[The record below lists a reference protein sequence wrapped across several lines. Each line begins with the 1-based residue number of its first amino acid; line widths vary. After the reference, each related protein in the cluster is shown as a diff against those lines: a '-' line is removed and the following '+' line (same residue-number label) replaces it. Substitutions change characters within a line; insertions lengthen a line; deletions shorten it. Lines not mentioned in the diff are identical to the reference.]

1 MLTEVW
7 MDKREKAVIEKHLN
21 PDVVM
26 MEWGSGGST
35 VEFSKKVK
43 KYYSVEHNYGW
54 YQKVQQS
61 ISDNVKL
68 FYKPAKEIPEHYHQS
83 EYKHYT
89 EYLDVV
95 YEIGEYFD
103 VVLID
108 GRARR
113 LCALKVIPYL
123 KPNAVVIIH
132 DWCMRPPY
140 RCVLDYYDLI
150 EQVDDTPQTIAAF
163 KLKPNWKDIK
173 GYDINLGSFER
184 INE

>member
-1 MLTEVW
+1 MLDTVW
-7 MDKREKAVIEKHLN
+7 MDDREQAVIRKYLTSES
-21 PDVVM
+21 VV

-35 VEFSKKVK
+35 VEFSKHVK

-54 YQKVQQS
+54 YEEVKAAAPS
-61 ISDNVKL
+61 NVSL
-68 FYKPAKEIPEHYHQS
+68 FYKPNKELPEHYHQS
-83 EYKHYT
+83 EYVHYS

-95 YEIGEYFD
+95 YEIGDLFD

-123 KPNAVVIIH
+123 KPNAIVIIH
-132 DWCMRPPY
+132 DWCVRPPY
-140 RCVLDYYDLI
+140 RCVLDYYDV
-150 EQVDDTPQTIAAF
+150 VDEVSDTPQTIASF
-163 KLKPNWKDIK
+163 RLKSNWKDIK

-184 INE
+184 IN